1 MMPVA
6 NIPLPD
12 SCSTFSSSCCL
23 PYYKWS
29 MFRWQMMMILMM
41 MASTRLS
48 FQHFPLIN
56 MAIFM
61 IINYK
66 VFTANF
72 ADSLL
77 RCKLFPS
84 SHQRNY
90 SETGRKTERQIDR
103 LTERQPDRQLNRP
116 TIENRLRTVNICS
129 ISMSVYTGDS
139 LDLIKPSLE
148 IPSAEKHLK
157 LLRPLCKLLKC
168 RTSFTLFTSIASLH
182 TYASTHSQTF
192 TFTFTLAFT
201 WPSFHLWFMRPTTN

>member
-6 NIPLPD
+6 DIPLPD
-12 SCSTFSSSCCL
+12 FCSTFSSSCCL

-29 MFRWQMMMILMM
+29 MFRRQMMMMM

-77 RCKLFPS
+77 LCKLFPS

-90 SETGRKTERQIDR
+90 SETDRRIERHIDRQAERQS
-103 LTERQPDRQLNRP
+103 DRQLNRP

-182 TYASTHSQTF
+182 TYPSTHS
-192 TFTFTLAFT
+192 
-201 WPSFHLWFMRPTTN
+201 